1 MDSRFFRLTTSLGRL
16 QKLIQKIKTEGM
28 GRVALKGSDT
38 VVLCQLAAYPQ
49 GQRFAELTERC
60 ELDPALIS
68 RILASLTRAGYVNK
82 EGEPGKYNALYTLTP
97 AGQQCADRVDAV
109 IAAFRRQADNGI
121 TPEELETFYSVLQR
135 MTANLEGALQDAP
148 ALFAPLHKEN

>member
-16 QKLIQKIKTEGM
+16 QKLIRKIKTEGM
-28 GRVALKGSDT
+28 GRGALKGSDT

-68 RILASLTRAGYVNK
+68 RTLAGLTRACYVNK
-82 EGEPGKYNALYTLTP
+82 EGAPG
-97 AGQQCADRVDAV
+97 
-109 IAAFRRQADNGI
+109 
-121 TPEELETFYSVLQR
+121 
-135 MTANLEGALQDAP
+135 
-148 ALFAPLHKEN
+148 

>member
-1 MDSRFFRLTTSLGRL
+1 MDRRFFRLTTSLGRL
-16 QKLIQKIKTEGM
+16 QKLIQKIKAEGM

-68 RILASLTRAGYVNK
+68 RTLASLTRAGYVNK
-82 EGEPGKYNALYTLTP
+82 DGAPGKYNALYTLTP
-97 AGQQCADRVDAV
+97 EGLQCADRVNTV
-109 IAAFRRQADNGI
+109 ITAFRQKADEDI
-121 TPEELETFYSVLQR
+121 SPEELETFYSVLDR
-135 MTANLEGALQDAP
+135 MTANLEGALQEKTT
-148 ALFAPLHKEN
+148 LFAPLQKEN

>member
-16 QKLIQKIKTEGM
+16 QKLIRKIKTEGM

-68 RILASLTRAGYVNK
+68 RTLAGLTRAGYVNK
-82 EGEPGKYNALYTLTP
+82 EGAPGKYNALYTLTP
-97 AGQQCADRVDAV
+97 DGQQCADRVDAV

-148 ALFAPLHKEN
+148 ALFARLHKEN